1 MKLEIILLIN
11 FIASVTS
18 VWAKAETKFPDT
30 YAFTRGVEAYQGS
43 KNQDALDWFNKEISE
58 HPDNGYAYVYTSIL
72 RYGNQEYGKALTA
85 IDNALKK
92 LPPKD
97 KEWRSLTFASRA
109 EVYTAMGDTIK
120 DLHDLS
126 RAIQTI
132 QQTLV
137 SIIP

>member
-1 MKLEIILLIN
+1 MKN
-11 FIASVTS
+11 SSKSS

-92 LPPKD
+92 TPPKRQRM
-97 KEWRSLTFASRA
+97 EISHLCFPR
-109 EVYTAMGDTIK
+109 
-120 DLHDLS
+120 
-126 RAIQTI
+126 
-132 QQTLV
+132 
-137 SIIP
+137 